1 MSFNFTAIKA
11 ALKEAGHV
19 VSEGEQVLAADLKEL
34 YTFAHFHFGLNAQQ
48 VSYGLAYPQT
58 ITTAFPGHPD
68 ATAPVET
75 PAPVA
80 APAETPAPE
89 PEPVAETPAPAPTPE
104 PAPTPP
110 VPPVQTSVPPVET
123 PAPTPV
129 ETPAKPA
136 ADAAADAEQ
145 EKAPT

>member
-68 ATAPVET
+68 AASAPVET

-80 APAETPAPE
+80 APVAETPAPE
-89 PEPVAETPAPAPTPE
+89 PEPVAEIPAPAPTPE

-110 VPPVQTSVPPVET
+110 VPPVQTPVPPVET
-123 PAPTPV
+123 PAPTP
-129 ETPAKPA
+129 AKPA
-136 ADAAADAEQ
+136 ADAAANAEQ